1 MLAGVI
7 MVAAAAASW
16 GTWSLF
22 LRPAGLPVGVTTPLL
37 FAVMALVALPGV
49 LRTKP
54 VTWNRRIVG
63 LLVLNALFDAG
74 NIVTFFGAIAKTTV
88 AIAVLTHYAAPIF
101 ITLIAPYIDREA
113 DGRLRAPTPGA
124 RPAAAVALVGL
135 VIIMAPWSEPVHGAF
150 AGGALG
156 LASAVCYCGNSFCVR
171 RLAETIGAP
180 RQMTYH
186 SAIAVALTLPLLALA
201 PLHQVTMH
209 GILIVTAGSV
219 TIGAI
224 SGMVYAIGLVR
235 IGAARSAVLTFAEPI
250 VAVIVGV
257 LAWGEAVAPSALVG
271 GALVL
276 GAGIWVTRGAN
287 TPTPD

>member
-7 MVAAAAASW
+7 MVAGAAASW
-16 GTWSLF
+16 GAWSLF

-49 LRTKP
+49 LRAKP
-54 VTWNRRIVG
+54 VAWNRRIVG
-63 LLVLNALFDAG
+63 VLVLNAIFDAG
-74 NIVTFFGAIAKTTV
+74 NILTFFGAIAKTTV

-101 ITLIAPYIDREA
+101 ITLLAPYIDREA
-113 DGRLRAPTPGA
+113 DGTVRAAVRGA
-124 RPAAAVALVGL
+124 RLAAIVALAGL
-135 VIIMAPWSEPVHGAF
+135 VIVLAPWSEPVHGAF
-150 AGGALG
+150 VGAALG
-156 LASAVCYCGNSFCVR
+156 LTSAICYCGNSFCVR

-186 SAIAVALTLPLLALA
+186 SAIAVVITVPLIAIA
-201 PLHQVTMH
+201 PLHEVTTQ
-209 GILIVTAGSV
+209 GVLYVTAGSI

-224 SGMVYAIGLVR
+224 SGMVYAVGLVR
-235 IGAARSAVLTFAEPI
+235 IGAARAAVLTFAEPI

-257 LAWGEAVAPSALVG
+257 LAWGESIEPAALVG

-276 GAGIWVTRGAN
+276 GAGIWVTRRH
-287 TPTPD
+287 